1 MISDPDIRLEPPWP
15 EMTAFSDGHLRFVN
29 LGQLSF
35 IAVDTECRQAIAFV
49 SDHLARDEAGF
60 ASIVLASLFYFSAGT
75 LGLTAL
81 SASCVAR
88 AGKGLLL
95 FGVPRSGKTTSCFL
109 ARGDGYHF
117 HADQACFFEI
127 ENGTLQAWGEF
138 WPAAFHSEATEFLPE
153 IAGVGRPFEHRE
165 AKYLCVDKNPSLQ
178 DETSSVVP
186 VGCVLLERKTSC
198 PAKLIPLPVSD
209 FHKMLE
215 QGIPFKDNSV
225 PSEARRAVC
234 DALLKLPAYRLLY
247 GDAPSAPSQFL
258 RSLLNS
264 HELVECL
271 R

>member
-1 MISDPDIRLEPPWP
+1 M
-15 EMTAFSDGHLRFVN
+15 
-29 LGQLSF
+29 
-35 IAVDTECRQAIAFV
+35 
-49 SDHLARDEAGF
+49 
-60 ASIVLASLFYFSAGT
+60 
-75 LGLTAL
+75 
-81 SASCVAR
+81 
-88 AGKGLLL
+88 
-95 FGVPRSGKTTSCFL
+95 
-109 ARGDGYHF
+109 
-117 HADQACFFEI
+117 
-127 ENGTLQAWGEF
+127 
-138 WPAAFHSEATEFLPE
+138 
-153 IAGVGRPFEHRE
+153 
-165 AKYLCVDKNPSLQ
+165 CVDKNPSLQ

-186 VGCVLLERKTSC
+186 VGCVLLERKTSF